1 MLRDGKPGHE
11 NQSRGLAEALRRK
24 VGARIVEVLLPDDK
38 GPFGRFFE
46 LKKTARDMEKPDMIL
61 AAGHSTHLPLLWL
74 ARNWRIPSVVLM
86 KPSLP
91 LSWFTYCIAPE
102 HDFPEGKPRP
112 ANLILTRGALNRVV
126 SPHGERSGK
135 IILIGGP
142 SKTHAWNG
150 EELLAALAEATN
162 RGGWELSDSRR
173 TPDDFLD
180 QARARLPGVRCHSHR
195 DTAADWVPE
204 SLSRAREV
212 WVTEDSVSM
221 IYEALTGGA
230 RVGLLPA
237 RRKAHASR
245 VLRGIDRLIAENY
258 VTPYVDWRACQRLIS
273 APEPLAEADRCA
285 DLLLAAL
292 CP

>member
-11 NQSRGLAEALRRK
+11 NQSRGLAEALNRK
-24 VGARIVEVLLPDDK
+24 VGTRVVEVLLPNDK
-38 GPFGRFFE
+38 GLFRRFDE
-46 LKKTARDMEKPDMIL
+46 LNKTARRMEKPDMIL

-74 ARNWRIPSVVLM
+74 ARKWRIPSVVMM

-91 LSWFTYCIAPE
+91 LSWFTCCIAPE
-102 HDFPEGKPRP
+102 HDFPEGKPRS
-112 ANLILTRGALNRVV
+112 ANLIVTRGALNRVV
-126 SPHGERSGK
+126 PTRGERSGK

-150 EELLAALAEATN
+150 EELLAALGEATN

-173 TPDDFLD
+173 TPEDFLD
-180 QARARLPGVRCHSHR
+180 QARDRLPGVRCHSHR

-221 IYEALTGGA
+221 IYEALSGGA

-237 RRKAHASR
+237 RRNPHEAR

-258 VTPYVDWRACQRLIS
+258 VTPYVDWKVGQRLIS

-285 DLLLAAL
+285 DLLLAAWS
-292 CP
+292 P